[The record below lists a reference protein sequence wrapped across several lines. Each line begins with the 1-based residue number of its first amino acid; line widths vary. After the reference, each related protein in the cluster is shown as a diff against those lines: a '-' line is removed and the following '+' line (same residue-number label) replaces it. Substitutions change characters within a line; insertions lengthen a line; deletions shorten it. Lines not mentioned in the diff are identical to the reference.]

1 LLLPLLLPV
10 DLPVVEAPDESP
22 ELEAPDEAAALLSE
36 FVVLAS
42 LLSVDEGWSEESLL
56 DESAVDFALEAS
68 DVLEAAVVD
77 SAAELSCRGKTKS
90 LISRTAFRLDRSDH
104 GAEAEL
110 SAEKRAIEDS
120 SCAGRMLGGRRVL
133 SLA

>member
-42 LLSVDEGWSEESLL
+42 LLSVDEGWSE

>member
-77 SAAELSCRGKTKS
+77 SAADKELDGDHVR
-90 LISRTAFRLDRSDH
+90 LQRFLQRTRV
-104 GAEAEL
+104 
-110 SAEKRAIEDS
+110 
-120 SCAGRMLGGRRVL
+120 VL
-133 SLA
+133 SREDKVVDFANGF